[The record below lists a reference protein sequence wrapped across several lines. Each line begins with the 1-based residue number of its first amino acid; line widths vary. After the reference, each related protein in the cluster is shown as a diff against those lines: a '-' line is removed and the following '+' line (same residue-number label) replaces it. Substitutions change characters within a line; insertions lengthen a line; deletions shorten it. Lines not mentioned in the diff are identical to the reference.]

1 LLFRLSSFQG
11 TRLLLEFASLQ
22 SCIEESHFLESARR
36 RRCKVAPLNSLL
48 RWFAS
53 RNPASLNSLVD
64 ADAKQLKEFLIP
76 SKLNETE
83 ARFALNND

>member
-1 LLFRLSSFQG
+1 
-11 TRLLLEFASLQ
+11 SLQ
-22 SCIEESHFLESARR
+22 SCAEESCFPEPASRR
-36 RRCKVAPLNSLL
+36 RHRCKATTLKQLPCS
-48 RWFAS
+48 FAS